1 MPQIK
6 CLDERVL
13 PNDAAWTSGHV
24 LVLPASNANPHQR
37 DAMSGRR
44 AEQGEIPP
52 RNSEQRKN
60 CCGDCELAKAWP
72 GWPGRLSSTELND
85 IIVHLRFLLAP
96 HHTLFRAS
104 NSKCQKEKGAQSFTK
119 RLSVPGRTRHKAL
132 ACRSPWGSRKTRV
145 TMKSQHGLFGLCFN
159 ALGWSEQEG
168 AMKRVVRGDGDSV

>member
-13 PNDAAWTSGHV
+13 PNDAACTSGHV

-37 DAMSGRR
+37 DAMSDRR

-52 RNSEQRKN
+52 RGSEQRKN
-60 CCGDCELAKAWP
+60 CCGDRELAKARP

-96 HHTLFRAS
+96 QHTLFRAS

-119 RLSVPGRTRHKAL
+119 RPFFAGQDPAQSAGLQVAL
-132 ACRSPWGSRKTRV
+132 GFAQNACHDEVTTRV
-145 TMKSQHGLFGLCFN
+145 VWPML
-159 ALGWSEQEG
+159 
-168 AMKRVVRGDGDSV
+168 